1 MDDGEKIRRGLI
13 TFFLYVLIQYKLI
26 SGRKYLLVVC
36 DANLERVDCSPIES
50 TRIAIELSLS
60 DLSDLPGI
68 VDELLK
74 TWPTTVLRGDVV
86 V

>member
-13 TFFLYVLIQYKLI
+13 SFFLSVLIQYKLL
-26 SGRKYLLVVC
+26 SGRKCLLVVC
-36 DANLERVDCSPIES
+36 DAKLERVDCSPIES
-50 TRIAIELSLS
+50 IRIAIELSLS
-60 DLSDLPGI
+60 DLSDLPEI